1 MLVLM
6 RMCRNDDNTL
16 LRKMKGLG
24 DTVGAMDAALR
35 GVQNE
40 YIHARA
46 RLCRAINPRCSALAK
61 VPPEI
66 LAVIFEETC
75 AANGTMGG
83 IALGDVVLAMTCCAS
98 QLEWLALDTDDW
110 PPPNTDAA
118 DQTVQETLMPAAL
131 QLNHLRYLHVTSK

>member
-1 MLVLM
+1 
-6 RMCRNDDNTL
+6 
-16 LRKMKGLG
+16 MKGLG

-46 RLCRAINPRCSALAK
+46 RLCRAINARCSALAK

-75 AANGTMGG
+75 AANSTMGG
-83 IALGDVVLAMTCCAS
+83 HCPWGCRIGHDVLCLSA
-98 QLEWLALDTDDW
+98 
-110 PPPNTDAA
+110 
-118 DQTVQETLMPAAL
+118 
-131 QLNHLRYLHVTSK
+131 